1 MTGIF
6 SREECFEQVHPNNG
20 FINLKKAEDQTRD
33 LHMTP
38 FERIKTFYLDHL
50 SDVQVAGHSVSSTC
64 PFCSRTETAKPGKM
78 VIYLNPESHFR
89 GYFRCS
95 NHCVQG
101 GFHFH
106 FARMMNI
113 EASKV
118 PGFDADT
125 DTYAMDAQYPPRHL
139 GAEIDQ
145 FKSLMGSDQSQY
157 FRRFGIAD
165 WVLKELLV
173 GFNGRYLVYP
183 YVLDSGFA
191 YAARCVIADREE
203 EHFWHGNEDFFK
215 EGFKIF
221 NVQEIERCQGGGL
234 FITEGELNLLIL
246 KSLGYPV
253 ISVPSYNDLQYIAP
267 ERLSMIEHILLL
279 VANSPEARKSAQ
291 ALATQLGFK
300 ARILSWPP
308 HIKRGRHLWHLA
320 EETGVDLKK
329 QMAAMIKASEAFS
342 PFSSPKK
349 ERRQLIELLEKEKG
363 RIRLGLETG
372 FAKLDEALDG
382 LRGINILGGPPKVGK
397 SCFFMQISTEIARR
411 KVPVI
416 YYDFENGRQK
426 IYLRTLVRTSTLPEK
441 KIRSGD
447 LDVEESK
454 HLNAALKE
462 FDAMLTHFRVV
473 TDRQLSPDIMRR
485 HIDFLKHETHKDDL
499 LIVLDSLHK
508 LPFKSL
514 TERRTGIDFWLRQIE
529 AIRDEEHVSFLVISE
544 LGRGTSGGYDE
555 KPDMSS
561 FKASGDIEYSADNA
575 MILAP
580 NWDPLDPASSRQR
593 KDILWLVA
601 SRENSPGKIAEYQI
615 DYPFWRFNEI

>member
-1 MTGIF
+1 
-6 SREECFEQVHPNNG
+6 
-20 FINLKKAEDQTRD
+20 
-33 LHMTP
+33 MTP
-38 FERIKTFYLDHL
+38 LEQIKTFYLDHL
-50 SDVQVAGHSVSSTC
+50 SDVQVAGHSVSAPC
-64 PFCSRTETAKPGKM
+64 PLCNRTEAAKSGKM
-78 VIYLNPESHFR
+78 VIYLNPQSHFH

-95 NHCVQG
+95 NHCVPG

-106 FARMMNI
+106 FARMMGI
-113 EASKV
+113 EVSKV

-125 DTYAMDAQYPPRHL
+125 DAYAMDSQYPPRHL
-139 GAEIDQ
+139 GGEIDQ
-145 FKSLMGSDQSQY
+145 FKSLMGADQTQY
-157 FRRFGIAD
+157 FGRFGIAD

-173 GFNGRYLVYP
+173 GFNGRYIVYP

-191 YAARCVIADREE
+191 YAARCVIADREDD
-203 EHFWHGNEDFFK
+203 HFWHGNEDFFN
-215 EGFKIF
+215 EGFRIF
-221 NVQEIERCQGGGL
+221 NVQEIERCQGGAL

-246 KSLGYPV
+246 KSLGYPT
-253 ISVPSYNDLQYIAP
+253 ISVPAYNDLKYIAP
-267 ERLSMIEHILLL
+267 ERLSQVENIFLL
-279 VANSPEARKSAQ
+279 VANSPEARKSAR

-300 ARILSWPP
+300 ARILSWPS
-308 HIKRGRHLWHLA
+308 HIKRGRHLYHLA
-320 EETGVDLKK
+320 EETGDDLKTK
-329 QMAAMIKASEAFS
+329 MAAMIKASEAFS
-342 PFSSPKK
+342 PFPSPKK
-349 ERRQLIELLEKEKG
+349 ERRQLFELLEKEKG
-363 RIRLGLETG
+363 KTRLGLETG

-441 KIRSGD
+441 KIRSGE
-447 LDVEESK
+447 LDAEESK
-454 HLNAALKE
+454 HLDAALKE
-462 FDAMLTHFRVV
+462 FDEMLTHFRVV

-485 HIDFLKHETHKDDL
+485 HIDFLKHETRQDDL

-555 KPDMSS
+555 KPNMSS

-575 MILAP
+575 MILTP